1 MSMDEEIHF
10 KSVIDTD
17 FKLSILDRLNSLRKE
32 NVLCDAVIQ
41 IGGKTHPVHK
51 NVLCAASPFFR
62 GLFTNDMQ
70 EKNQEHIELQVISG
84 DVGEEVI
91 SFMYTGAIKVEKE
104 NAQDIVMAGDF
115 LLIPSLKSAAARFL
129 EATLNAENCVFL
141 RDFAIRYNCS
151 ALGEAANCL
160 IDRSFVD
167 ISRASYFRELSYE
180 TVVELV
186 SRNEINVSKEEEVLT
201 AIFRWIKHEPI
212 ARKQYIHSLIGK
224 VRMFSLSKYTI
235 QECLYE
241 ENLIF
246 EDPICTQMFI
256 EGLQI
261 HLFPDSMLNKLI
273 RPRDSLWDTAFMVV
287 ISGGHS
293 APMKP
298 IPHLLA
304 YDLISGVWYHF
315 PSSNLSVPRTR
326 HCATVCEGYLYILGG
341 TPCQIME
348 KFDHRLKSWSHDFS
362 DIDNPVMHA
371 AVVTHKEKI
380 ILIGGENRL
389 NEASNVLS
397 IVQEY
402 DPKVNKWRYLAK
414 MKCGRA
420 AHIAALIGDHIYVA
434 GGFGDKSVHGCG
446 EKYSIETN
454 EWVGIADMQSRRRF
468 AAGCAINGKLFVAGG
483 YHAEDWIAYSSC
495 EIYNPAS
502 DLWCMVSNMPEPR
515 AACGVVK
522 IEGSV
527 FLFGGENGGR
537 PNDKLGSVVQYS
549 VDNDSWELQRPMP
562 EVRSCLQA
570 CTVYLPRQTFL
581 TLEPKSDEE
590 LFL

>member
-1 MSMDEEIHF
+1 
-10 KSVIDTD
+10 
-17 FKLSILDRLNSLRKE
+17 LDRLNSLRKE

-180 TVVELV
+180 TVVDLV

-273 RPRDSLWDTAFMVV
+273 RPRDSLWDTAFM
-287 ISGGHS
+287 
-293 APMKP
+293 
-298 IPHLLA
+298 
-304 YDLISGVWYHF
+304 
-315 PSSNLSVPRTR
+315 
-326 HCATVCEGYLYILGG
+326 
-341 TPCQIME
+341 
-348 KFDHRLKSWSHDFS
+348 
-362 DIDNPVMHA
+362 
-371 AVVTHKEKI
+371 I

-495 EIYNPAS
+495 EIYNPTS
-502 DLWCMVSNMPEPR
+502 DLWCMVSSMPEPR

-527 FLFGGENGGR
+527 FLFGGEKGGR

-562 EVRSCLQA
+562 EVRS
-570 CTVYLPRQTFL
+570 
-581 TLEPKSDEE
+581 
-590 LFL
+590 